1 MSATPFGVRGWSPP
15 SSFFWDLSYCGG
27 KRLRLLVARS
37 SRVKDPLRGSLRL
50 RLRRFP
56 SSLRSNPKK
65 RALWS
70 PSPRIRHR
78 PSSRRP
84 QAKKVRVPWL
94 PLPPVRLSLFAS
106 LKGRRQF
113 LGTSLRVPAGGFHGN
128 SPSAPFAYRTWV
140 ETPPG
145 PRRPDTPAGFRPLS

>member
-56 SSLRSNPKK
+56 SSLRSNHKK
-65 RALWS
+65 PSECDFDAGCHASLRSRKEPGVPRHSRVGSASNSVPSRSADNVHPGPSVSKPVHSGVVGKTAIPARKNNSMKTLPRIADSQFLLWS
-70 PSPRIRHR
+70 QTRCN
-78 PSSRRP
+78 
-84 QAKKVRVPWL
+84 
-94 PLPPVRLSLFAS
+94 
-106 LKGRRQF
+106 LKQ
-113 LGTSLRVPAGGFHGN
+113 
-128 SPSAPFAYRTWV
+128 
-140 ETPPG
+140 
-145 PRRPDTPAGFRPLS
+145 